1 MLAYFYEIQMSIP
14 KSASKTWSHIQST
27 VKYIK
32 KHVMRE
38 KVPFCQNFP
47 IKIQE
52 PEETN
57 FLGDNW
63 LAFFQETKDI
73 FLEKKIFLQLVYGAI
88 YALLHYW

>member
-1 MLAYFYEIQMSIP
+1 MKYKCQFQNQHQKLDHI
-14 KSASKTWSHIQST
+14 SKAQSNT
-27 VKYIK
+27 SVK

-57 FLGDNW
+57 FLGDN
-63 LAFFQETKDI
+63 FRKQKTSF
-73 FLEKKIFLQLVYGAI
+73 
-88 YALLHYW
+88 

>member
-63 LAFFQETKDI
+63 LAFFRKQKTT
-73 FLEKKIFLQLVYGAI
+73 F
-88 YALLHYW
+88 